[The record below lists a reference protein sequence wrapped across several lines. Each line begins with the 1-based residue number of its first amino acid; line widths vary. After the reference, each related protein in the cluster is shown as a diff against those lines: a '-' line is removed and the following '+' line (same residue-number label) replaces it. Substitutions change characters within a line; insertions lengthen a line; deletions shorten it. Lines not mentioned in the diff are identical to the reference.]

1 MNIKK
6 FRETSKRKEDELKK
20 NIETQKLK
28 TQGLSK
34 KTMESIHSLKKFIIT
49 SAIVIVP
56 YIVGAIT
63 ITIFCFFALSIN
75 FTLEGYIAV
84 FLSQY
89 SLFGLWVIG
98 YFLLSIVIAL
108 IFFANSF
115 FKRNSTSH
123 TMIIPKGE
131 PQG

>member
-1 MNIKK
+1 MNIEK

-20 NIETQKLK
+20 NIGTQKLK
-28 TQGLSK
+28 TQSLSK

-56 YIVGAIT
+56 YIVGTIT
-63 ITIFCFFALSIN
+63 ITLFCFFALSIN
-75 FTLEGYIAV
+75 FTLEGYITV

-89 SLFGLWVIG
+89 SVFGLWVIG

-115 FKRNSTSH
+115 FKRSTSH
-123 TMIIPKGE
+123 MIMIPKGE

>member
-1 MNIKK
+1 MNIEK

-28 TQGLSK
+28 TQSLSK
-34 KTMESIHSLKKFIIT
+34 KTMEIIHSLKKFIIT
-49 SAIVIVP
+49 SAIVVVP

-63 ITIFCFFALSIN
+63 ITTFCFFALSIN
-75 FTLEGYIAV
+75 FTLEGYITV

-89 SLFGLWVIG
+89 SIFGLWVIG

-108 IFFANSF
+108 IFFAHSF
-115 FKRNSTSH
+115 FKRSTSH
-123 TMIIPKGE
+123 MIVIPKGE
-131 PQG
+131 TQG

>member
-1 MNIKK
+1 MNLEK
-6 FRETSKRKEDELKK
+6 FRETSKRKENELKK
-20 NIETQKLK
+20 NIETQKLRNESL
-28 TQGLSK
+28 TK
-34 KTMESIHSLKKFIIT
+34 KTIETIHSFKKFIIT

-56 YIVGAIT
+56 YIVGTIT

-75 FTLEGYIAV
+75 FTLEGYMAV

-89 SLFGLWVIG
+89 SVFGLWVIG

-115 FKRNSTSH
+115 FKRNTSH
-123 TMIIPKGE
+123 VIVVPKGKT
-131 PQG
+131 QG